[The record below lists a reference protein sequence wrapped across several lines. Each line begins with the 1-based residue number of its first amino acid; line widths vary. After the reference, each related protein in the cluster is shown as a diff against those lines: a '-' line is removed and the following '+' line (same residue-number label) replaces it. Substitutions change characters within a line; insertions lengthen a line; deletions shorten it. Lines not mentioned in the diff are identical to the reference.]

1 MKGAIAAAL
10 IMTAALFSSCAPL
23 MRCSDTSGVDDEGHY
38 TMIEVCTYKKCR
50 DIKTGQ
56 FVRCQ

>member
-1 MKGAIAAAL
+1 MKPLLLALLAIAAA
-10 IMTAALFSSCAPL
+10 AGCAPL
-23 MRCSDTSGVDDEGHY
+23 MRCADTSGVDDEGHY